1 MLINVFL
8 SIGIVIIRKMR
19 VKTIVRLRFIPL
31 NKWFLSHLIYKNIL
45 YKNVYSL
52 IICSFIS
59 ARIAT

>member
-19 VKTIVRLRFIPL
+19 VKAIVRLRFIPL

-45 YKNVYSL
+45 YKKTCTAL
-52 IICSFIS
+52 
-59 ARIAT
+59 

>member
-8 SIGIVIIRKMR
+8 SIGIVIMRKMR
-19 VKTIVRLRFIPL
+19 VKAIVRLRFIPL

-52 IICSFIS
+52 INCAFLS